1 MNFEEEPKDLKQKE
15 KLLYKYNVVFVLVFG
30 HGILSHWMQQVDQN
44 SYFTFKG
51 KISLKYEMLISSSL
65 CSFSPTMQRKSYF
78 SGIPHVKKKNCI
90 LETLLE
96 LSFACLLSKMGR
108 NVALMSLM
116 DMLIT
121 KRGGVLGKNFFQI
134 KKANH
139 IFVIFSF
146 KSVHLAHVWYLYSNC
161 ILKN

>member
-1 MNFEEEPKDLKQKE
+1 MKFEEEPKDLKQKE

-78 SGIPHVKKKNCI
+78 SGIPHVKKKKLHFGDTVGAEFCM
-90 LETLLE
+90 LTLQNGKE
-96 LSFACLLSKMGR
+96 RSFNESNGY
-108 NVALMSLM
+108 
-116 DMLIT
+116 
-121 KRGGVLGKNFFQI
+121 
-134 KKANH
+134 
-139 IFVIFSF
+139 
-146 KSVHLAHVWYLYSNC
+146 AHNQKGWCSG
-161 ILKN
+161 